1 MAQILCVLQLL
12 RNSNSNSSRSRE
24 LRNWELGI
32 GIGIGTEPRV
42 ELNWAWPPIYTRT
55 CKWMHY
61 RAARPVSPSPVCIYN
76 TDSLYCSLSKPNA
89 GSSQKILQH
98 AGDQKRGCRVA
109 IASPPNWKLQTA
121 NCKLCAPC
129 SKLQTSKSGCLG
141 SDWHNWSLACG

>member
-61 RAARPVSPSPVCIYN
+61 RAARPVSSSLSPRPVCIYN

-98 AGDQKRGCRVA
+98 AGDQKRGQNMRSA
-109 IASPPNWKLQTA
+109 KISHSPGDLQPIKNETVLL
-121 NCKLCAPC
+121 KRKTLTLPL
-129 SKLQTSKSGCLG
+129 S
-141 SDWHNWSLACG
+141 HF

>member
-55 CKWMHY
+55 CK
-61 RAARPVSPSPVCIYN
+61 
-76 TDSLYCSLSKPNA
+76 
-89 GSSQKILQH
+89 
-98 AGDQKRGCRVA
+98 
-109 IASPPNWKLQTA
+109 
-121 NCKLCAPC
+121 
-129 SKLQTSKSGCLG
+129 
-141 SDWHNWSLACG
+141 